1 MKESEMNAKQIIVAI
16 AVVTAAGA
24 AAAIEAT
31 QFDDTPSTKTR
42 EEVKAELEQAKLD
55 GTLMSGGEATVFVD
69 RPVAAATRS
78 REDVR
83 EEARM
88 AARAHAFD
96 EQYVGAI

>member
-1 MKESEMNAKQIIVAI
+1 MTAKQWVAALAI
-16 AVVTAAGA
+16 LTAAGA
-24 AAAIEAT
+24 AMAVEAT
-31 QFDDTPSTKTR
+31 QFDDTPATKSR
-42 EEVKAELEQAKLD
+42 DEVKAELAKAKLD

-78 REDVR
+78 RDDVR

-88 AARAHAFD
+88 AARAHAFN